1 MEMGEMGCLLCLL
14 CLRLGVPH
22 VLGLPL
28 SAVSFINSD

>member
-1 MEMGEMGCLLCLL
+1 MEMGEMGCLL

-22 VLGLPL
+22 VLGLLL